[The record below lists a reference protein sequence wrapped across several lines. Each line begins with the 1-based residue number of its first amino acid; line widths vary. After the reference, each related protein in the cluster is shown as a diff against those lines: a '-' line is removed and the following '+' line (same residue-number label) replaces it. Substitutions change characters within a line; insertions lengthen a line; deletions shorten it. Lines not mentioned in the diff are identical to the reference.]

1 MFIKFREWVRHNYN
15 PIPIERMITL
25 SKNTQYQPIR
35 GMELSDAQEVAYAK
49 EFKKA
54 DMAGGYRKPKV
65 KKAKKE
71 NPDLLK

>member
-1 MFIKFREWVRHNYN
+1 MPK
-15 PIPIERMITL
+15 
-25 SKNTQYQPIR
+25 TQYQPTDNR
-35 GMELSDAQEVAYAK
+35 ELSDAQEVHYAK

-65 KKAKKE
+65 SQAKRD